1 MRYKNNKNLENNK
14 SVRFYFDNKEYFG
27 FEGDTLASA
36 LLANDV
42 HLVGRSFKYHRPR
55 GIYTAG
61 SEEPNGIVQLETKEY
76 TEPNRRVTEVQ
87 IYDGL
92 KAFSQNN
99 WPSVKFDAGAINDL
113 LSPFFPAGFYYKT
126 FMWPPKF
133 WKAYEFFIRHAAG
146 LGKSPK
152 KDDPHKYEHF
162 HYHCDVLVVGAGVS
176 GLISAEIAANNNYK
190 VLLIE
195 QEDDLGGEIL
205 STRNQDIKIDN
216 LPINEWKNKIVD
228 KLSKNSN
235 IKIVK
240 NTTCFAYLNY
250 NLLLAVQ
257 EIDPEKGLY
266 KKNDIKERIWK
277 IRSKKVILATGTI
290 ERPII
295 FNNND
300 QVNWN
305 EISVLLDEWKPELI
319 IIGKPLNMDGT
330 DSEIMKKVEKFVKH
344 LKTIYDAQYEYI
356 DERLTTFEAKEILIE
371 NKSDIVDANAAKILI
386 DNWFNKEL

>member
-1 MRYKNNKNLENNK
+1 MIYYHHFFLRGSITRLLCGRQ
-14 SVRFYFDNKEYFG
+14 SFG
-27 FEGDTLASA
+27 
-36 LLANDV
+36 
-42 HLVGRSFKYHRPR
+42 
-55 GIYTAG
+55 
-61 SEEPNGIVQLETKEY
+61 
-76 TEPNRRVTEVQ
+76 
-87 IYDGL
+87 
-92 KAFSQNN
+92 
-99 WPSVKFDAGAINDL
+99 
-113 LSPFFPAGFYYKT
+113 KT
-126 FMWPPKF
+126 
-133 WKAYEFFIRHAAG
+133 YEFFIRHAAG

-235 IKIVK
+235 VKIVK

-277 IRSKKVILATGTI
+277 IRSKKVI
-290 ERPII
+290 
-295 FNNND
+295 
-300 QVNWN
+300 
-305 EISVLLDEWKPELI
+305 
-319 IIGKPLNMDGT
+319 
-330 DSEIMKKVEKFVKH
+330 
-344 LKTIYDAQYEYI
+344 
-356 DERLTTFEAKEILIE
+356 
-371 NKSDIVDANAAKILI
+371 
-386 DNWFNKEL
+386 